1 MSKKNKTIEV
11 TVREA
16 QQNGL
21 PVTEVLVG
29 KNVVGTVSDVAGKIE
44 AQVES
49 ERFRAKS
56 IDDGIELVLR
66 QYNLH
71 N

>member
-11 TVREA
+11 SIRNVQDGA
-16 QQNGL
+16 KNI
-21 PVTEVLVG
+21 TEVLVG
-29 KNVVGTVSDVAGKIE
+29 KNVVGQVIDDQGKFQAVINE
-44 AQVES
+44 EP
-49 ERFRAKS
+49 FRAQS
-56 IDDGIELVLR
+56 VDDGIELVLR